1 MISEDISRAY
11 KKAKGD
17 LKGDGT
23 FEGAL
28 RTSNQLSEAMAR
40 AINTAVPGGVKL
52 DDLQAGL
59 EDGFDEL
66 YEDSLSIARYAQE
79 EHNRQAGLGLK
90 PVDMKVDTYRSH
102 GLAKKVAED
111 HSMQDEMELTPEEI
125 AQLQN
130 LANSAVDQTI
140 KKNAEF
146 QSKSGVEV
154 TVTRYYDGVGLR
166 EGSCKWC
173 EDREG
178 RDVPYQEA
186 LARGMFQR
194 HPGCGCSLT
203 YKSGHRKYH
212 QADWTKNSWA
222 DTNDTLEMRKK
233 YGL

>member
-1 MISEDISRAY
+1 MLSQDISTAY
-11 KKAKGD
+11 NKAKGD
-17 LKGDGT
+17 NLRGDGT
-23 FEGAL
+23 FKGAL
-28 RTSNQLSEAMAR
+28 QATIGLSDAMVQ
-40 AINTAVPGGVKL
+40 AINATVPAGIKKEE
-52 DDLQAGL
+52 LQTGL
-59 EDGFDEL
+59 ESGFDEL
-66 YEDSLSIARYAQE
+66 YEDSLEVARYAQTV
-79 EHNRQAGLGLK
+79 HNREAGLGLQ
-90 PVDMKVDTYRSH
+90 PVDVKVDTYRSH

-111 HSMQDEMELTPEEI
+111 HQDESGLTPEEI
-125 AQLQN
+125 AQICN
-130 LANSAVDQTI
+130 LANSAVDETI
-140 KKNAEF
+140 KRNAEF

-154 TVTRYYDGVGLR
+154 TVTRYYDGVGLK

-212 QADWTKNSWA
+212 QADWTKNSWV
-222 DTNDTLEMRKK
+222 DTEDTLEMRKK